1 MIFYVICYVLHLYHD
16 ANIAKDFA
24 IMQEKEQK
32 VSPIKQRIL
41 EFVEKIGISK
51 RDFYATIGVS
61 RGTLESKTGITEDT
75 VAKFIT
81 TYKDISPTWLLTGEG
96 PMLKEDT
103 DNVAKVAKAEPSV
116 DGLPLVP
123 IEAVAGFNGDD
134 MPGVRLEDCLR
145 YVVPEFAAAGAEY
158 LIRVSGSS
166 MYPKY
171 SSGDILAC
179 RRIPEIGFFQWGKI
193 YVIDSSQGAMVK
205 RIYQCEDD
213 AACVL
218 CKSDNDKY
226 PPFTLPNSAIRS
238 LSIVIGVIRL
248 E

>member
-1 MIFYVICYVLHLYHD
+1 MGKILSRIQEIADKKAITITALETKLGASKGVLSRALRND
-16 ANIAKDFA
+16 TDIQSKWLQ
-24 IMQEKEQK
+24 I
-32 VSPIKQRIL
+32 I
-41 EFVEKIGISK
+41 VEN
-51 RDFYATIGVS
+51 YP
-61 RGTLESKTGITEDT
+61 
-75 VAKFIT
+75 
-81 TYKDISPTWLLTGEG
+81 DISPSWLLTGEG

-103 DNVAKVAKAEPSV
+103 DNVVKASKAEPSA

-179 RRIPEIGFFQWGKI
+179 RRIPEIDFFQWGKI

-226 PPFTLPNSAIRS
+226 PPFTLPKSSIRS

>member
-1 MIFYVICYVLHLYHD
+1 MDKIQVLNALKEYKNFSSMAEFARYLGIKAQALSNWYTRNTFDIHILSDKFPEID
-16 ANIAKDFA
+16 AN
-24 IMQEKEQK
+24 
-32 VSPIKQRIL
+32 
-41 EFVEKIGISK
+41 
-51 RDFYATIGVS
+51 
-61 RGTLESKTGITEDT
+61 
-75 VAKFIT
+75 
-81 TYKDISPTWLLTGEG
+81 WLLRGEG

-103 DNVAKVAKAEPSV
+103 DNVVKVAKAEPSV

-123 IEAVAGFNGDD
+123 IEAVAGFNGND

-179 RRIPEIGFFQWGKI
+179 RRIPEIDFFQWGKI

-226 PPFTLPNSAIRS
+226 PPFTLPKSAIRS

>member
-1 MIFYVICYVLHLYHD
+1 M
-16 ANIAKDFA
+16 AK
-24 IMQEKEQK
+24 
-32 VSPIKQRIL
+32 IL
-41 EFVEKIGISK
+41 ENIRALADHEKI
-51 RDFYATIGVS
+51 TIGALERQIGASKGVLS
-61 RGTLESKTGITEDT
+61 RALSNGTDIQ
-75 VAKFIT
+75 AKWIQAIVENYPHINT
-81 TYKDISPTWLLTGEG
+81 SWLLTGEG

-103 DNVAKVAKAEPSV
+103 DNVVKVAKAEPSA

-179 RRIPEIGFFQWGKI
+179 RRIQEIDFFQWGKI

-205 RIYQCEDD
+205 RIYQCDDD

-226 PPFTLPNSAIRS
+226 PPFTLPKSAIRS

>member
-1 MIFYVICYVLHLYHD
+1 MDKILVLNALKEYKNFSSMAEFARYLGIKAQALSNWYTRNTFDIHILSDKFPEID
-16 ANIAKDFA
+16 AN
-24 IMQEKEQK
+24 
-32 VSPIKQRIL
+32 
-41 EFVEKIGISK
+41 
-51 RDFYATIGVS
+51 
-61 RGTLESKTGITEDT
+61 
-75 VAKFIT
+75 
-81 TYKDISPTWLLTGEG
+81 WLLRGEG
-96 PMLKEDT
+96 PMLKADSDGE
-103 DNVAKVAKAEPSV
+103 VKASKAEPSA

-179 RRIPEIGFFQWGKI
+179 RRIPEIDFFQWGKI

-226 PPFTLPNSAIRS
+226 PPFTLPKSAIRS

>member
-1 MIFYVICYVLHLYHD
+1 
-16 ANIAKDFA
+16 
-24 IMQEKEQK
+24 MQEK
-32 VSPIKQRIL
+32 SLIKQNIL
-41 EFVEKIGISK
+41 SYLAFKGIST
-51 RDFYATIGVS
+51 YA
-61 RGTLESKTGITEDT
+61 
-75 VAKFIT
+75 F
-81 TYKDISPTWLLTGEG
+81 YKDSGVTRGVLQQSNGISEDNIARFLAYAKDASPSWLLTGEG

-103 DNVAKVAKAEPSV
+103 DNVVKVAKAEPSA

-179 RRIPEIGFFQWGKI
+179 RRIQEIDFFQWGKI

-205 RIYQCEDD
+205 RIYQCDDD

-226 PPFTLPNSAIRS
+226 PPFTLPKSAIRS

>member
-1 MIFYVICYVLHLYHD
+1 MGKILSRIQEIADKKAITITALETKLGASKGVLSRALRND
-16 ANIAKDFA
+16 TDIQSKWLQ
-24 IMQEKEQK
+24 I
-32 VSPIKQRIL
+32 I
-41 EFVEKIGISK
+41 VEN
-51 RDFYATIGVS
+51 YP
-61 RGTLESKTGITEDT
+61 
-75 VAKFIT
+75 
-81 TYKDISPTWLLTGEG
+81 DISPSWLLTGEG
-96 PMLKEDT
+96 PMLKADS
-103 DNVAKVAKAEPSV
+103 DGDVKVAKAEPSA

-179 RRIPEIGFFQWGKI
+179 RRIPEIDFFQWGKI

-226 PPFTLPNSAIRS
+226 PPFTLPKSAIRS

>member
-1 MIFYVICYVLHLYHD
+1 
-16 ANIAKDFA
+16 
-24 IMQEKEQK
+24 MQEK
-32 VSPIKQRIL
+32 SLIKQNIL
-41 EFVEKIGISK
+41 SYLAFKGIST
-51 RDFYATIGVS
+51 YA
-61 RGTLESKTGITEDT
+61 
-75 VAKFIT
+75 F
-81 TYKDISPTWLLTGEG
+81 YKDSGVTRGVLQQSNGISEDNIARFLAYAKDASPSWLLTGEG

-103 DNVAKVAKAEPSV
+103 DNVVRVAKAEPSV

-134 MPGVRLEDCLR
+134 LPGARIEDCER
-145 YVVPEFAAAGAEY
+145 YVIPDFKAAGAEY

-179 RRIPEIGFFQWGKI
+179 RRIHEVTFFQWGKI
-193 YVIDSSQGAMVK
+193 YVIDSAQGAMVK
-205 RIYQCEDD
+205 RILECADD
-213 AACVL
+213 PLCVI

-226 PPFTLPNSAIRS
+226 PPFRLPKSEIRS
-238 LSIVIGVIRL
+238 LSIVIGVVRL

>member
-1 MIFYVICYVLHLYHD
+1 MGKILSRIQEIADKKAITITALETKLGASKGVLSRALRND
-16 ANIAKDFA
+16 TDIQSKWLQ
-24 IMQEKEQK
+24 I
-32 VSPIKQRIL
+32 I
-41 EFVEKIGISK
+41 VEN
-51 RDFYATIGVS
+51 YP
-61 RGTLESKTGITEDT
+61 
-75 VAKFIT
+75 
-81 TYKDISPTWLLTGEG
+81 DISPSWLLTGEG
-96 PMLKEDT
+96 PMLKADS
-103 DNVAKVAKAEPSV
+103 DNVVKVAKAEPSA

-179 RRIPEIGFFQWGKI
+179 RRIPEIDFFQWGKI

-213 AACVL
+213 VACVL

-226 PPFTLPNSAIRS
+226 PPFTLPKSAIRS

>member
-1 MIFYVICYVLHLYHD
+1 MGKILSRIQEIAALETKLGASKGVLSRALRND
-16 ANIAKDFA
+16 TDIQSKWLQ
-24 IMQEKEQK
+24 I
-32 VSPIKQRIL
+32 I
-41 EFVEKIGISK
+41 VEN
-51 RDFYATIGVS
+51 YP
-61 RGTLESKTGITEDT
+61 
-75 VAKFIT
+75 
-81 TYKDISPTWLLTGEG
+81 DISPSWLLTGEG
-96 PMLKEDT
+96 PMLKADSDGE
-103 DNVAKVAKAEPSV
+103 VKVSKAEPSA

-179 RRIPEIGFFQWGKI
+179 RRIPEIDFFQWGKI

-226 PPFTLPNSAIRS
+226 PPFTLPKSAIRS

>member
-1 MIFYVICYVLHLYHD
+1 MEVHFFE
-16 ANIAKDFA
+16 NIATIHDRIKWLVDNLAEGKNTIFA
-24 IMQEKEQK
+24 EKLGINEAN
-32 VSPIKQRIL
+32 VRSYIK
-41 EFVEKIGISK
+41 
-51 RDFYATIGVS
+51 GVQPKADVLS
-61 RGTLESKTGITEDT
+61 NIVKSYD
-75 VAKFIT
+75 VNAM
-81 TYKDISPTWLLTGEG
+81 WLLTGAG
-96 PMLKEDT
+96 PMLKADSDGE
-103 DNVAKVAKAEPSV
+103 VKVSKAEPSA

-179 RRIPEIGFFQWGKI
+179 RRIPEIDFFQWGKI

-226 PPFTLPNSAIRS
+226 PPFTLPKSAIRS

>member
-1 MIFYVICYVLHLYHD
+1 
-16 ANIAKDFA
+16 
-24 IMQEKEQK
+24 MQK
-32 VSPIKQRIL
+32 
-41 EFVEKIGISK
+41 
-51 RDFYATIGVS
+51 
-61 RGTLESKTGITEDT
+61 
-75 VAKFIT
+75 
-81 TYKDISPTWLLTGEG
+81 KDILSKLVDYYAEGNKSRFASFLDVTPQTVSTWFSRNTFDIDRIYAKCDNISGDWLLTGEG
-96 PMLKEDT
+96 PMLKADSDGE
-103 DNVAKVAKAEPSV
+103 VKESKAEPSA

-179 RRIPEIGFFQWGKI
+179 RRIPEIDFFQWGKI

-226 PPFTLPNSAIRS
+226 PPFTLPKSAIRS

>member
-1 MIFYVICYVLHLYHD
+1 MPAPIVL
-16 ANIAKDFA
+16 
-24 IMQEKEQK
+24 
-32 VSPIKQRIL
+32 
-41 EFVEKIGISK
+41 
-51 RDFYATIGVS
+51 
-61 RGTLESKTGITEDT
+61 
-75 VAKFIT
+75 
-81 TYKDISPTWLLTGEG
+81 
-96 PMLKEDT
+96 
-103 DNVAKVAKAEPSV
+103 
-116 DGLPLVP
+116 

-179 RRIPEIGFFQWGKI
+179 RRIPEIDFFQSGKI
-193 YVIDSSQGAMVK
+193 YVIDSSHGAMVK

-226 PPFTLPNSAIRS
+226 PPFTLPKSAIRS

>member
-1 MIFYVICYVLHLYHD
+1 MGKILSRIQEIADKKAITITALETKLGASKGVLSRALRND
-16 ANIAKDFA
+16 TDIQSKWLQ
-24 IMQEKEQK
+24 I
-32 VSPIKQRIL
+32 I
-41 EFVEKIGISK
+41 VEN
-51 RDFYATIGVS
+51 YP
-61 RGTLESKTGITEDT
+61 
-75 VAKFIT
+75 
-81 TYKDISPTWLLTGEG
+81 DISPSWLLTGEG

-103 DNVAKVAKAEPSV
+103 DNVVKVAKAEPSA

-179 RRIPEIGFFQWGKI
+179 RRIPEIDFFQWGKI

-226 PPFTLPNSAIRS
+226 PPFTLPKSAIRS

>member
-1 MIFYVICYVLHLYHD
+1 MGKILSRIQEIADKKTITITALETKLGASKGVLSRALRND
-16 ANIAKDFA
+16 TDIQSKWLQ
-24 IMQEKEQK
+24 I
-32 VSPIKQRIL
+32 I
-41 EFVEKIGISK
+41 VEN
-51 RDFYATIGVS
+51 YP
-61 RGTLESKTGITEDT
+61 
-75 VAKFIT
+75 
-81 TYKDISPTWLLTGEG
+81 DISPSWLLTGEG

-103 DNVAKVAKAEPSV
+103 DNVVKVAKAEPSAG
-116 DGLPLVP
+116 GLPLVP

-179 RRIPEIGFFQWGKI
+179 RRIPEIDFFQWGKI

-226 PPFTLPNSAIRS
+226 PPFTLPKSAIRS

>member
-1 MIFYVICYVLHLYHD
+1 
-16 ANIAKDFA
+16 
-24 IMQEKEQK
+24 MQEK
-32 VSPIKQRIL
+32 SLIKQNIL
-41 EFVEKIGISK
+41 SYLAFKGIST
-51 RDFYATIGVS
+51 YA
-61 RGTLESKTGITEDT
+61 
-75 VAKFIT
+75 F
-81 TYKDISPTWLLTGEG
+81 YKDSGVTRGVLQQSNGISEDNIARFLAYAKDASPSWLLTGEG

-103 DNVAKVAKAEPSV
+103 DNVVKVAKAEPSA

-179 RRIPEIGFFQWGKI
+179 RRIPEIDFFQWGKI

-226 PPFTLPNSAIRS
+226 PPFTLPKSAIRS

>member
-1 MIFYVICYVLHLYHD
+1 MGKILSRIQEIADKKAITITALETKLGASKGVLSRALRND
-16 ANIAKDFA
+16 TDIQSKWLQ
-24 IMQEKEQK
+24 I
-32 VSPIKQRIL
+32 I
-41 EFVEKIGISK
+41 VEN
-51 RDFYATIGVS
+51 YP
-61 RGTLESKTGITEDT
+61 
-75 VAKFIT
+75 
-81 TYKDISPTWLLTGEG
+81 DISPSWLLTGEG

-103 DNVAKVAKAEPSV
+103 DNVVKASKAEPSA

-179 RRIPEIGFFQWGKI
+179 RRIPEIDFFQWGKI

-226 PPFTLPNSAIRS
+226 PPFTLPKSAIRS

>member
-1 MIFYVICYVLHLYHD
+1 MGKILSRIQEIADKKAITITALETKLGASKGVLSRALRND
-16 ANIAKDFA
+16 TDIQSKWLQ
-24 IMQEKEQK
+24 I
-32 VSPIKQRIL
+32 I
-41 EFVEKIGISK
+41 VEN
-51 RDFYATIGVS
+51 YP
-61 RGTLESKTGITEDT
+61 
-75 VAKFIT
+75 
-81 TYKDISPTWLLTGEG
+81 DISPLWLLTGEG
-96 PMLKEDT
+96 PMLKADSDGE
-103 DNVAKVAKAEPSV
+103 VKVSKVEPSAA
-116 DGLPLVP
+116 GLPLVP

-134 MPGVRLEDCLR
+134 LPGVRLEDCLR

-179 RRIPEIGFFQWGKI
+179 RRIQEIDFFQWGKI

-226 PPFTLPNSAIRS
+226 PPFTLPKSAIRS

>member
-1 MIFYVICYVLHLYHD
+1 MGKILSRIQEIADKKAITITALETKLGASKGVLSRALRND
-16 ANIAKDFA
+16 TDIQSKWLQ
-24 IMQEKEQK
+24 I
-32 VSPIKQRIL
+32 I
-41 EFVEKIGISK
+41 VEN
-51 RDFYATIGVS
+51 YP
-61 RGTLESKTGITEDT
+61 
-75 VAKFIT
+75 
-81 TYKDISPTWLLTGEG
+81 DISPSWLLTGEG
-96 PMLKEDT
+96 PMLKADSDGE
-103 DNVAKVAKAEPSV
+103 VKVSKAEPSA

-179 RRIPEIGFFQWGKI
+179 RRIPEIDFFQWGKI

-226 PPFTLPNSAIRS
+226 PPFTLPKSAIRS

>member
-1 MIFYVICYVLHLYHD
+1 
-16 ANIAKDFA
+16 
-24 IMQEKEQK
+24 MQEK
-32 VSPIKQRIL
+32 SLIKQNIL
-41 EFVEKIGISK
+41 SYLAFKGIST
-51 RDFYATIGVS
+51 YA
-61 RGTLESKTGITEDT
+61 
-75 VAKFIT
+75 F
-81 TYKDISPTWLLTGEG
+81 YKDSGVTRGVLQQSNGISEDNIARFLAYAKDASPSWLLTGEG

-103 DNVAKVAKAEPSV
+103 DNVVKVAKAEPSA

-134 MPGVRLEDCLR
+134 MPGVRMEDCLR

-179 RRIPEIGFFQWGKI
+179 RRIPEIDFFQWGKI

-226 PPFTLPNSAIRS
+226 PPFTLPKSAIRS

>member
-1 MIFYVICYVLHLYHD
+1 MDKIQVLNALKEYKNFSSMAEFARYLGIKAQALSNWYTRNTFDIHILSDKFPEID
-16 ANIAKDFA
+16 AN
-24 IMQEKEQK
+24 
-32 VSPIKQRIL
+32 
-41 EFVEKIGISK
+41 
-51 RDFYATIGVS
+51 
-61 RGTLESKTGITEDT
+61 
-75 VAKFIT
+75 
-81 TYKDISPTWLLTGEG
+81 WLLRGEG
-96 PMLKEDT
+96 PMLKEDS
-103 DNVAKVAKAEPSV
+103 DGEVKESKAEPSA

-134 MPGVRLEDCLR
+134 MPGVRLKDCLR

-179 RRIPEIGFFQWGKI
+179 RRIPEIDFFQWGKI

-226 PPFTLPNSAIRS
+226 PPFTLPKSAIRS

>member
-1 MIFYVICYVLHLYHD
+1 
-16 ANIAKDFA
+16 
-24 IMQEKEQK
+24 MQEKLL
-32 VSPIKQRIL
+32 IKQNIL
-41 EFVEKIGISK
+41 SYLAFKGIST
-51 RDFYATIGVS
+51 YA
-61 RGTLESKTGITEDT
+61 
-75 VAKFIT
+75 F
-81 TYKDISPTWLLTGEG
+81 YKDSGVTRGVLQQSNGISEDNIARFLAYAKDASPSWLLTGEG

-103 DNVAKVAKAEPSV
+103 DNIVKVAKAEPSA

-134 MPGVRLEDCLR
+134 MPGVRLEDCLC

-179 RRIPEIGFFQWGKI
+179 RRIPEIDFFQWGKI

-226 PPFTLPNSAIRS
+226 PPFTLPKSAIRS

>member
-1 MIFYVICYVLHLYHD
+1 MDKD
-16 ANIAKDFA
+16 AINKRFGIVVEYLLNSGITRNKSEISDTLG
-24 IMQEKEQK
+24 
-32 VSPIKQRIL
+32 VSPSKFSEIL
-41 EFVEKIGISK
+41 KERMNVSADLLASVISA
-51 RDFYATIGVS
+51 YTM
-61 RGTLESKTGITEDT
+61 
-75 VAKFIT
+75 
-81 TYKDISPTWLLTGEG
+81 ISPSWLLTGEG

-103 DNVAKVAKAEPSV
+103 DNVVKASKAEPSA

-179 RRIPEIGFFQWGKI
+179 RRIPEIDFFQWGKI

-226 PPFTLPNSAIRS
+226 PPFTLPKSAIRS